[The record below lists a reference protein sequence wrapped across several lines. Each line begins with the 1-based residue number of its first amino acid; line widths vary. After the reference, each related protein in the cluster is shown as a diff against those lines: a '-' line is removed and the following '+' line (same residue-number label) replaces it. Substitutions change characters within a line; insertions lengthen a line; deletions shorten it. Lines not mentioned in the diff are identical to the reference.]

1 MAVQLVEPEELV
13 RRVAAIL
20 GPSSAAAKAL
30 AELERRRASG
40 EDAIILKD
48 DRLWIVGRRPTNP
61 GASNG

>member
-1 MAVQLVEPEELV
+1 MRRTPEELA
-13 RRVAAIL
+13 RIVAAML

-30 AELERRRASG
+30 AELEQRRASG

-48 DRLWIVGRRPTNP
+48 DRLWIVGPIPTNP